1 MFAIAPISVRRPL
14 RMTRMVDSLVRGG
27 SYSLQLLEAAYA
39 DPEATCLSD
48 RPGCQNLT
56 WFMRGDL
63 AVLVATDSGTAISI
77 RRIFSVD
84 SPRVLTCTGTTV
96 PALLHSALIARRI
109 PLETVAQTLRDP
121 ESTAAD
127 LQGRTWYLRAG
138 MCLHPDET
146 ATQVLDFS
154 VERKHAVALPAPVQF
169 GPAWVLGYSPAV
181 LHPGVLDEHTLIE
194 KLGRCDVAEVDG
206 HRVHLGISQAPGYE
220 ILVDPWGT
228 VIWAGKE
235 RGRRA

>member
-1 MFAIAPISVRRPL
+1 MSVITPAGVRRPL

-27 SYSLQLLEAAYA
+27 SYSSQLLEAAYV
-39 DPEATCLSD
+39 DPEATCASD
-48 RPGCQNLT
+48 RPGCQDLT

-63 AVLVATDSGTAISI
+63 AVLVATGSSTAISI

-121 ESTAAD
+121 ESTATD
-127 LQGRTWYLRAG
+127 LQGWTWHLRAG
-138 MCLHPDET
+138 MCLRPDET
-146 ATQVLDFS
+146 ATQVLDFA
-154 VERKHAVALPAPVQF
+154 VERKRVIALPAPIQV
-169 GPAWVLGYSPAV
+169 GPTRVLGYDPAV
-181 LHPGVLDEHTLIE
+181 LHPGVLGERSLIE

-206 HRVHLGISQAPGYE
+206 HRVRLGISKSPGYG

>member
-1 MFAIAPISVRRPL
+1 MSVITPAGVRRPL

-39 DPEATCLSD
+39 DPEATCPSD

-56 WFMRGDL
+56 WFMHGDL

-96 PALLHSALIARRI
+96 PSLLHSALIARRI
-109 PLETVAQTLRDP
+109 PLETVAQALHDP
-121 ESTAAD
+121 ESTATD
-127 LQGRTWYLRAG
+127 LQGRTWHLRAG

-146 ATQVLDFS
+146 ATQVLDFA
-154 VERKHAVALPAPVQF
+154 VERKRAIALPDPVQV
-169 GPAWVLGYSPAV
+169 GPTRVLGYDPAV
-181 LHPGVLDEHTLIE
+181 LYPGVLDERTLIE

-206 HRVHLGISQAPGYE
+206 HRAHLSISKVPGYE

-228 VIWAGKE
+228 VIWAGKG